1 MPLSATKRRDG
12 NQVLLESCSE
22 SVRQPSDYRRGQK
35 RIIHGVKHEGSLV
48 WHMTYSRQQRSEL
61 AGSPLTIDYD
71 THTLRYGRT
80 NRGSLMAEHN
90 YRRSQARAVCQRDLE
105 RGQLTELRQRLGEPE
120 VRDFA
125 GRQDDGNN
133 VRVVTHAVE
142 CPTCHGDCI
151 SGLAVYRICPDPGS
165 SRVRLNRV

>member
-1 MPLSATKRRDG
+1 
-12 NQVLLESCSE
+12 
-22 SVRQPSDYRRGQK
+22 
-35 RIIHGVKHEGSLV
+35 
-48 WHMTYSRQQRSEL
+48 MTYSRQQRSEL
-61 AGSPLTIDYD
+61 AGSPLAIDYD
-71 THTLRYGRT
+71 THTLRYGKT

-120 VRDFA
+120 VCDFA

-142 CPTCHGDCI
+142 CPTCYGVWN
-151 SGLAVYRICPDPGS
+151 SGLAVYRICLDSGI
-165 SRVRLNRV
+165 RRMWLNRVQSPAMVSGSKVSVANASQMIWTWGSPYGQQS